1 MSHVLSHWRGG
12 MGAFGR
18 AAAAML
24 LAVALAACS
33 SAGMLAGAPAGAP
46 AGEGAA
52 PGQFGSGPRVLGVM
66 AFAEPGNLSDGAS
79 DSIVRAARLA
89 AGALTGNPVT
99 VLVRT
104 VATAADAAAAATEFA
119 AAEAGIVIGLDDAA
133 TALQVAKALL
143 PGGTPTISLTSF
155 SDLAYQLYGAGFVAN
170 EEAVALVNELARRGH
185 ASIAVVSTQGRASQD
200 FTKAVLGLAASA
212 GIAAR
217 PVDGSTDSQFLAGM
231 SALADAGVAP
241 SAIVFASGPERAAA
255 MRETLRAEPRFKSVA
270 LVGNAGWS
278 LAPKLPA
285 ALKGAWYTR
294 LADAGLGDFAARFS
308 AANGGAATLNAAM
321 TYDLIVLAAALPQAI
336 EEEPYHPEILTNPQ
350 GFKGFTGPFRFGP
363 NGMLAARRY
372 EIVAVK

>member
-1 MSHVLSHWRGG
+1 VSPVPRHWQESL
-12 MGAFGR
+12 GALGR
-18 AAAAML
+18 VGAAALFA
-24 LAVALAACS
+24 ATLAACS

-46 AGEGAA
+46 AGEAAA
-52 PGQFGSGPRVLGVM
+52 PGQFGTGPRIVGVL
-66 AFAEPGNLSDGAS
+66 AFTEPGNLSDGAD

-104 VATAADAAAAATEFA
+104 VATAADASTAAGEFA
-119 AAEAGIVIGLDDAA
+119 AAEAGIIIGLDDAA
-133 TALQVAKALL
+133 TALQVAKSL
-143 PGGTPTISLTSF
+143 PPGRTPSISLTSF
-155 SDLAYQLYGAGFVAN
+155 SDLAYQLYGAGFVVN

-185 ASIAVVSTQGRASQD
+185 ASIAVVSTQGRASQAL
-200 FTKAVLGLAASA
+200 TKAVLGLAATA

-241 SAIVFASGPERAAA
+241 AAVVFATGPQRAAA
-255 MRETLRAEPRFKSVA
+255 MQATLRADPRYASVA

-278 LAPKLPA
+278 LTPQLPA
-285 ALKGAWYTR
+285 ALKGAWHTA
-294 LADAGLGDFAARFS
+294 LAGAGLGDFAERFK
-308 AANGGAATLNAAM
+308 ATNGTAATLNAAM

-336 EEEPYHPEILTNPQ
+336 KEEPYHPEILTNPQ

-372 EIVAVK
+372 EIVVVR